1 MKLYV
6 CPECHE
12 ILEPGVLKANSYCHA
27 CAVRQDTSDLIA
39 LGDDE
44 EGKESVQ
51 ENGISGQP
59 VQPAA
64 TCVSPEKVSDED
76 ATQAT
81 RWEDALEKIELIHEA
96 HWKPVSLQHLP
107 NVASNAKLLV
117 IDSNTNAMFFWFLVL
132 FLMVPILAILGP
144 VVLFGLNFFSEISDD
159 AYGIIVLILSII
171 YLFSA
176 FMFYIKNCIK
186 TYVYISDEMVY
197 VDSGMIKS
205 VPSKRIGRNSY
216 TRVLL
221 YNCITVLN
229 TPKYIVYL
237 DNGID
242 SVPIANTWNEQTAI
256 RMTEMMQRI
265 MNLRWKQPSLK
276 RGGGT
281 YEENHCDRCEPAL
294 QREFE
299 GDIGCD
305 RIEVQGCGSG
315 SVQASREKGQS
326 MSSV

>member
-64 TCVSPEKVSDED
+64 VYVSPERVSDD
-76 ATQAT
+76 VATQAT

-117 IDSNTNAMFFWFLVL
+117 IDSNTNAMVFWFIVL
-132 FLMVPILAILGP
+132 FLMEPILAILGP
-144 VVLFGLNFFSEISDD
+144 VVFISLKILSDISDD

-171 YLFSA
+171 YLFFA
-176 FMFYIKNCIK
+176 FMFYRKNCIK

-197 VDSGMIKS
+197 VDSGMIKN

-216 TRVLL
+216 TRAQ
-221 YNCITVLN
+221 YDCITVLN
-229 TPKYIVYL
+229 KYIVYL
-237 DNGID
+237 NNGME

-276 RGGGT
+276 RGGET

-305 RIEVQGCGSG
+305 RIEVQGFGSG